1 MEGEVVSLGLSEL
14 GFGRI
19 VEMVVSEVKVL
30 ERRIRLEGLGKV
42 LRTLRTDEVAR
53 KTDGGEGSIR
63 LEEVSH
69 NLCALHLQLVTTQA
83 AKRESNGRV
92 RGC

>member
-1 MEGEVVSLGLSEL
+1 
-14 GFGRI
+14 
-19 VEMVVSEVKVL
+19 MVF
-30 ERRIRLEGLGKV
+30 V
-42 LRTLRTDEVAR
+42 LRRSAIIFAPSTFRPLLPKLQTGVEWTRQGVLTVSKR
-53 KTDGGEGSIR
+53 VRGGIGIPDGGEGSIR

-92 RGC
+92 RAC